1 MGPRKL
7 IGPIGPSGP
16 SGGGGGGGGSG
27 ADVTQSAGANQKEH
41 EKESE

>member
-7 IGPIGPSGP
+7 IGPIGPIGP
-16 SGGGGGGGGSG
+16 SGGGGGGG